1 MREWLS
7 LAAYALSLLVDYSV
21 TRDTLLAPRCGDGL
35 LAGDAFCPQTK
46 KEGWSEAHMS
56 WSLNIGKVAGTVV
69 RLHITFVLF
78 LAWIFVSNYASSG
91 ATVAW
96 NSLLFVVL
104 LFLCVLLHEFGHIFT
119 ARAFGVMT
127 PYVTLLPI
135 GGVAQ
140 LERIPEEPWE
150 EFLIAVAGPAVNVVI
165 TAALIAF
172 ADARPHANAVM
183 GIDDMQITI
192 ADRLAALNIFLAL
205 FNLIPA
211 FPMDGGRVLRA
222 ALASRIG
229 FVRATE
235 RAASIGQLTAFV
247 FGFVGLFHNPI
258 LVFVAIFVYLAAAS
272 EAHSV
277 ALRSLSRGVPVSQAM
292 MSNFLTFQP
301 DTHIDE
307 AVRILLQT
315 SQGTFPV
322 VDANGNLG
330 GVVDRASIL
339 QSVKQAGPNVPVA
352 EAVTVSPIPIV
363 SFRATLE
370 QALRLMQQPS
380 AATVGVTDEA
390 GKLVGLVTSDTV
402 AEMMTRAVLQKDR
415 IGGASLG

>member
-1 MREWLS
+1 
-7 LAAYALSLLVDYSV
+7 
-21 TRDTLLAPRCGDGL
+21 
-35 LAGDAFCPQTK
+35 
-46 KEGWSEAHMS
+46 MS

-91 ATVAW
+91 ATIAW

-119 ARAFGVMT
+119 ARAFGVPT

-150 EFLIAVAGPAVNVVI
+150 EFLIAIAGPAVNVVI
-165 TAALIAF
+165 AGALIAF
-172 ADARPHANAVM
+172 AHANPRASAAM
-183 GIDDMQITI
+183 GIDDMQIPMV
-192 ADRLAALNIFLAL
+192 DRLAALNLFLAL

-235 RAASIGQLTAFV
+235 RAASIGQFTAFV
-247 FGFVGLFHNPI
+247 LGFIGLFHNPI
-258 LVFVAIFVYLAAAS
+258 LVFVAVFVYLAAAS

-277 ALRSLSRGVPVSQAM
+277 ALRAVSRGVPVSQAM
-292 MSNFLTFQP
+292 MSHFVTLQP
-301 DTHIDE
+301 ATHIDE
-307 AVRILLQT
+307 AVNVLLQT
-315 SQGTFPV
+315 SQGAFPV
-322 VDANGNLG
+322 VDNNGSLVG
-330 GVVDRASIL
+330 ILDRANIL
-339 QSVKQAGPNVPVA
+339 QSVKQAGPDARVA
-352 EAVTVSPIPIV
+352 DAMTVSPVLTV
-363 SFRATLE
+363 SCRATLE
-370 QALRLMQQPS
+370 QALRLMQQNS
-380 AATVGVTDEA
+380 AATVGVTDAA
-390 GKLVGLVTSDTV
+390 GKLVGLVTSETI
-402 AEMMTRAVLQKDR
+402 AEMMTLAMLRKDR
-415 IGGASLG
+415 PEGAPLASRSRPGTVR

>member
-1 MREWLS
+1 
-7 LAAYALSLLVDYSV
+7 
-21 TRDTLLAPRCGDGL
+21 
-35 LAGDAFCPQTK
+35 
-46 KEGWSEAHMS
+46 MS
-56 WSLNIGKVAGTVV
+56 WSLNVGKVAGTVV

-78 LAWIFVSNYASSG
+78 LAGIFVSNYLSSG
-91 ATVAW
+91 VTVAW
-96 NSLLFVVL
+96 DSLLFIVL
-104 LFLCVLLHEFGHIFT
+104 LFVCVLLHEFGHIFT
-119 ARAFGVMT
+119 ARVFGVIT

-165 TAALIAF
+165 AAVLIVF
-172 ADARPHANAVM
+172 GDASPHANAAM
-183 GIDDMQITI
+183 GVDDMQIAI

-247 FGFVGLFHNPI
+247 FGFIGLFHNPI

-277 ALRSLSRGVPVSQAM
+277 ALRAVSRGVPVSQAM
-292 MSNFLTFQP
+292 ISNFITLRSG
-301 DTHIDE
+301 THLDD
-307 AVRILLQT
+307 AVRVLLQA

-322 VDANGNLG
+322 VDASENLV
-330 GVVDRASIL
+330 GVADRADIL
-339 QSVKQAGPNVPVA
+339 QSVMRAGPGVPAA
-352 EAVTVSPIPIV
+352 EVVT
-363 SFRATLE
+363 L
-370 QALRLMQQPS
+370 
-380 AATVGVTDEA
+380 
-390 GKLVGLVTSDTV
+390 
-402 AEMMTRAVLQKDR
+402 
-415 IGGASLG
+415 